1 MAGIKAMKIGKR
13 YPIAT
18 VNKVQIWNSQG
29 KTWVEIAKELDI
41 TEKEVAEI
49 LGQK

>member
-1 MAGIKAMKIGKR
+1 MAGIKAAKVGKR
-13 YPIAT
+13 YPITT

-29 KTWVEIAKELDI
+29 RSWADIAKELDI

-49 LGQK
+49 LRQK